1 MNNET
6 DEVKCEGCPKITSR
20 GIHFE
25 FSRLNQVPMCQIDNP
40 LIGALEKS
48 SFAALLYIASHSTDS
63 DIEERDTWEDHR
75 KMPSS

>member
-1 MNNET
+1 
-6 DEVKCEGCPKITSR
+6 
-20 GIHFE
+20 
-25 FSRLNQVPMCQIDNP
+25 MCQIDNP

>member
-1 MNNET
+1 MW
-6 DEVKCEGCPKITSR
+6 
-20 GIHFE
+20 
-25 FSRLNQVPMCQIDNP
+25 QIDNP
-40 LIGALEKS
+40 LIRALEKS